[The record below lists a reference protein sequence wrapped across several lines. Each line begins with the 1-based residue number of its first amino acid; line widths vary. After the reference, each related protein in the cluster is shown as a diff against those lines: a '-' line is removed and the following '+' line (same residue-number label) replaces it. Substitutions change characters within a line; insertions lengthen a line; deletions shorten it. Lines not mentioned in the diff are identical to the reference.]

1 MNPSRNDIEC
11 LQRRAL
17 QLEAHEHAL
26 RAALRRRMSRP
37 IVTLARLAVAVS
49 AGATLGLIGARS
61 KPTATRHSSG
71 GSGWLRGFALVVELG
86 GALMS
91 LASLLGARRRV
102 TSRPRSSDGSR

>member
-37 IVTLARLAVAVS
+37 IVTPATLAVAVS
-49 AGATLGLIGARS
+49 AGATLG
-61 KPTATRHSSG
+61 
-71 GSGWLRGFALVVELG
+71 
-86 GALMS
+86 
-91 LASLLGARRRV
+91 
-102 TSRPRSSDGSR
+102 